1 MTKDGVVLCI
11 LDGWGDSNG
20 ESCDAIHAA
29 SKPFWESVVAKCPSS
44 SLSASGVD
52 VGLPEGQVGN
62 SEVGH
67 TSIGSGRV
75 VLQDIQRI
83 NLGISDVHNN
93 PELLNFVNAI
103 KRGGGACH
111 IMGLLSD
118 GGVHSLQSH
127 MEQLIRVVGK
137 FGIKVYIHAF
147 LDGRDVPP
155 YSAKKYVE
163 MLNMAIDDENA
174 EIATI
179 SGRYYAMD
187 RDNRIERINKAYD
200 AMANAISEQRYD
212 FAERAIDASY
222 ANGVSDEFF
231 VPAVIGDYSG
241 FKQEDGILLTNFR
254 NDRVIQLLRM
264 LLDKAPCSGN
274 ILGMVRYSAAIDVAS
289 LFPPKEICN
298 TLGEVVSKCGMKQ
311 LRIAETE
318 KFAHV
323 TFFFNGG
330 REDPFVGEDR
340 IIVPSPKVSTYDT
353 KPEMSAPAVTDKL
366 VENIE
371 SQKYDLI
378 VVNYANADMVGH
390 TGNIE
395 AAKAAVTAVDAC
407 LQRVYDA
414 ARQAGYAMLITADH
428 GNAERMF
435 DGEGTPFT
443 AHTISTVPFVVCHSR
458 KHVTSVAS
466 GGLSDVAPTVLDL
479 MQLRK
484 PEEMTGN
491 TLLRYGDNA

>member
-11 LDGWGDSNG
+11 LDGWGDCNG

-67 TSIGSGRV
+67 ISIGSGRV

-83 NLGISDVHNN
+83 NLGICDVHNN
-93 PELLNFVNAI
+93 PELLNFVNAV
-103 KRGGGACH
+103 KRGGGVCH

-155 YSAKKYVE
+155 YSAKKYVG
-163 MLNMAIDDENA
+163 MLNAAIDGEDA
-174 EIATI
+174 KIATI

-187 RDNRIERINKAYD
+187 RDNRIERISKAYD
-200 AMANAISEQRYD
+200 AMASAISEQRYD
-212 FAERAIDASY
+212 CAEDAIEASY

-231 VPAVIGDYSG
+231 VPTVIGDYNG
-241 FKQEDGILLTNFR
+241 FNKEDGILLTNFR

-264 LLDKAPCSGN
+264 LLDRATCSGN
-274 ILGMVRYSAAIDVAS
+274 ILGMVRYSAAIPIAS

-298 TLGEVVSKCGMKQ
+298 TLGEVVSKLGMKQ

-353 KPEMSAPAVTDKL
+353 KPEMSAPTVTDRL

-371 SQKYDLI
+371 SEKYDLI

-395 AAKAAVTAVDAC
+395 AAKAAITAVDEC
-407 LQRVYDA
+407 LRRVYDA
-414 ARQAGYAMLITADH
+414 VRKAGYAMLITADH

-443 AHTISTVPFVVCHSR
+443 AHTISTVPFVVCNSK
-458 KHVTSVAS
+458 KHVTAVVS

-479 MQLRK
+479 MQLGK